1 MIEIFYFVLKFVE
14 FFPLMSSAKSNM
26 LGRKKKKKTEK
37 SFSQNLPRLLYCFFL
52 HSLHVRSN
60 QVVLKSTPVAH
71 GLSYAPR
78 NPLNK
83 QQKAPTSTLC
93 CSFVTELSPRYS
105 LSLSVIFSHVS
116 ASLSSSLCNFSF
128 PSQCFWNSFET
139 LTLSTRLVLLGFP
152 VLLLD
157 FSCWKREYTFIP
169 RFWPRT
175 RIFIASVFSDLKVKL
190 PCLLDYHRNCLGD
203 SGLFISDF
211 AIAKVASSE
220 HPQFILF
227 LNSIVIAPCLLF
239 YKYTIAVT
247 WESMY
252 NTLLSF

>member
-105 LSLSVIFSHVS
+105 LSLCNFFTCFCFTFIF
-116 ASLSSSLCNFSF
+116 ALQFLFSLS
-128 PSQCFWNSFET
+128 
-139 LTLSTRLVLLGFP
+139 
-152 VLLLD
+152 
-157 FSCWKREYTFIP
+157 
-169 RFWPRT
+169 
-175 RIFIASVFSDLKVKL
+175 VFLKFV
-190 PCLLDYHRNCLGD
+190 
-203 SGLFISDF
+203 
-211 AIAKVASSE
+211 
-220 HPQFILF
+220 
-227 LNSIVIAPCLLF
+227 
-239 YKYTIAVT
+239 
-247 WESMY
+247 
-252 NTLLSF
+252 

>member
-105 LSLSVIFSHVS
+105 LSLCNFFTCFCFTFIF
-116 ASLSSSLCNFSF
+116 ALQFLFSLSVFLKFV
-128 PSQCFWNSFET
+128 WNPNTVYEI
-139 LTLSTRLVLLGFP
+139 GFTWISCAP
-152 VLLLD
+152 TWFLLL
-157 FSCWKREYTFIP
+157 K
-169 RFWPRT
+169 T
-175 RIFIASVFSDLKVKL
+175 RIHFHT
-190 PCLLDYHRNCLGD
+190 P
-203 SGLFISDF
+203 
-211 AIAKVASSE
+211 
-220 HPQFILF
+220 IL
-227 LNSIVIAPCLLF
+227 
-239 YKYTIAVT
+239 T
-247 WESMY
+247 
-252 NTLLSF
+252 